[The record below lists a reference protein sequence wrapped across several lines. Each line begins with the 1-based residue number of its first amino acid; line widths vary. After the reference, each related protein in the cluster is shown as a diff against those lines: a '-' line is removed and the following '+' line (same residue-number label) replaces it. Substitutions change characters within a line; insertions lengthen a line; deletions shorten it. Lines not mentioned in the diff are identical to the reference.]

1 MTNSPWSSV
10 REETLVEAD
19 PTWTIAVNMNQNLLG
34 KAMVLLNRRCQ
45 SVTEL
50 TVAEWTDLH
59 AQLRRLRVALDI
71 LFEPDQYNYA
81 FLMNRDRQVHL
92 HIVPRYETVRQW
104 LGQQFEDPHWG
115 DVFGAEQRV
124 LESKALE
131 RLRDEIRARL
141 PAMA

>member
-1 MTNSPWSSV
+1 MTNPPWSSF
-10 REETLVEAD
+10 RAETLVEAGS
-19 PTWTIAVNMNQNLLG
+19 TWTIAVNMNQNLLG
-34 KAMVLLNRRCQ
+34 KTMVILNRRCQ

-59 AQLRRLRVALDI
+59 TQLRRVRVALDS
-71 LFEPDQYNYA
+71 LLEPDQYNCA
-81 FLMNRDRQVHL
+81 FLMNLDPQVHL
-92 HIVPRYETVRQW
+92 HVVPRYGTVRQW
-104 LGQQFEDPHWG
+104 FGQQFEDPHWG
-115 DVFGAEQRV
+115 EVFGAEQRV